1 MLRRAHGGP
10 RGAVVGGLDAR
21 GVVGGGVVGLR
32 HLGLDL
38 HDHRPRPLLR
48 APRRGRP
55 RRRASGRGGERRR
68 RARPLHLVND
78 RPQLVQGAAHA
89 RRGLVAA
96 VHEALAQGRRDPPD
110 GRRVRRVRGGP
121 ALEAGAVLAVAGS
134 VKPLHVLLAKACVAL
149 VVAEVA
155 RLAAAVQVL
164 LQAPVAALA
173 RARARVEA
181 RRQGHLLHLGLVL
194 DLAGQADDG
203 VLAARVRHRD
213 PVVPALGV
221 DALHAGEALG
231 YVIGAAHDP
240 GDGVEL
246 AELALGDELI
256 QGLGL
261 DGVLPGEVLEELQAR
276 AVEAEAAPGH
286 VGRE

>member
-1 MLRRAHGGP
+1 
-10 RGAVVGGLDAR
+10 
-21 GVVGGGVVGLR
+21 
-32 HLGLDL
+32 
-38 HDHRPRPLLR
+38 
-48 APRRGRP
+48 
-55 RRRASGRGGERRR
+55 
-68 RARPLHLVND
+68 
-78 RPQLVQGAAHA
+78 
-89 RRGLVAA
+89 
-96 VHEALAQGRRDPPD
+96 
-110 GRRVRRVRGGP
+110 
-121 ALEAGAVLAVAGS
+121 
-134 VKPLHVLLAKACVAL
+134 
-149 VVAEVA
+149 
-155 RLAAAVQVL
+155 
-164 LQAPVAALA
+164 
-173 RARARVEA
+173 
-181 RRQGHLLHLGLVL
+181 
-194 DLAGQADDG
+194 